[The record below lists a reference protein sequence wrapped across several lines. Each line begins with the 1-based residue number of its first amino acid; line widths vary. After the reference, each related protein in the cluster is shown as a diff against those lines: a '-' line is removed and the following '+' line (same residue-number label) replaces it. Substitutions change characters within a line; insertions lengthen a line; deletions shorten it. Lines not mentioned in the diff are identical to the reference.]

1 MDYGVGTWQSIPFT
15 LDLFMTQVWLERR
28 RTDERT
34 GSEEGVRNDHL
45 SFRTL
50 RDMSIQSKSSQF
62 SIREEE
68 LG

>member
-1 MDYGVGTWQSIPFT
+1 MDYGVGVWQSIPST

-28 RTDERT
+28 RTEERT
-34 GSEEGVRNDHL
+34 GSEKGVRDDHL

-68 LG
+68 LD